1 MKRRTFLKKSGLLC
15 SSSIFAPMI
24 LKAETLGLAGATSPN
39 SRINIGLIGCGK
51 IMDGHRGYFRSRD
64 RSQVVAVCDV
74 NQVFREEYKENIEE
88 ATGSPCDSYE
98 HYEEL
103 LQRPDI
109 DAVVIGTP
117 DHWHAAISIAAMRA
131 GKDVYVEKPMTL
143 TVGESLA
150 MVEAQKRYARVLQV
164 GSQQRSDW
172 RFRKAA
178 EMVRNGWIGELKEI
192 YALLGSFPAP
202 YLREP
207 EPVPEGFNYDK
218 WLGPTPYEEYFEDR
232 TRGDYGGGWRRFWE
246 YGSRKQGDWG
256 AHHFDIIQWALGM
269 DHSGATLF
277 VPKGYEGSPYQ
288 YHEYANGLRVYRDHK
303 EMNGFMIRFI
313 GKKGE
318 ILVSRDD
325 LASDP
330 PDLARR
336 PLSPSDKR
344 LYHSNDHRGNW
355 LDCIHSR
362 EKPICDVGVGHRSG
376 TICLL
381 SGIAERIN
389 RPISWDPVKQ
399 IIPDDPAASRLL
411 DRPRRAGYELPA

>member
-1 MKRRTFLKKSGLLC
+1 MKRRAFLKKGGLLC
-15 SSSIFAPMI
+15 STSVVAAMT

-39 SRINIGLIGCGK
+39 NRINIGLIGCGK
-51 IMDGHRGYFRSRD
+51 IMGGHRGYFASRD
-64 RSQVVAVCDV
+64 RTQVVAVCDV
-74 NQVFREEYKENIEE
+74 KDWVRKGYRKSIEE
-88 ATGSPCDSYE
+88 ETGSTCDSYE
-98 HYEEL
+98 DYEEL
-103 LQRPDI
+103 LARPDI

-117 DHWHAAISIAAMRA
+117 DHWHAAIAIAAMRA

-150 MVEAQKRYARVLQV
+150 LVEAQKKYARVLQV

-192 YALLGSFPAP
+192 YAQLGSFPNP
-202 YLREP
+202 YLKEA
-207 EPVPEGFNYDK
+207 EALPEGFNYDK

-232 TRGDYGGGWRRFWE
+232 VKGDYSGGWRRFWE

-269 DHSGATLF
+269 DDSGPTLF
-277 VPKGYEGSPYQ
+277 VPKGFEGSPYQ
-288 YHEYANGLRVYRDHK
+288 YHEYASGLRVYRDHK

-313 GKKGE
+313 GQKGE
-318 ILVSRDD
+318 ILVSRDG
-325 LASDP
+325 LASNP

-336 PLSPSDKR
+336 PLSPSDER
-344 LYHSNDHRGNW
+344 LYRSDDHRGNW

-362 EKPICDVGVGHRSG
+362 EKPICDVGIGHRSG
-376 TICLL
+376 TVCLL
-381 SGIAERIN
+381 SGIAERTN
-389 RPISWDPVKQ
+389 RPIEWDPQKQ
-399 IIPDDPAASRLL
+399 VLLGDEAAARLL
-411 DRPRRAGYELPA
+411 DRPRRAGYELPV